1 MERERE
7 SLLSLSAEIASI
19 GCGGGGHGGIGRM
32 DAAAARLD
40 QQISDEMWSKFLE
53 AFMSTLVAA
62 NCSRRSGES
71 KPLNP
76 VSDPMRF

>member
-1 MERERE
+1 
-7 SLLSLSAEIASI
+7 
-19 GCGGGGHGGIGRM
+19 M
-32 DAAAARLD
+32 DTAAARLD